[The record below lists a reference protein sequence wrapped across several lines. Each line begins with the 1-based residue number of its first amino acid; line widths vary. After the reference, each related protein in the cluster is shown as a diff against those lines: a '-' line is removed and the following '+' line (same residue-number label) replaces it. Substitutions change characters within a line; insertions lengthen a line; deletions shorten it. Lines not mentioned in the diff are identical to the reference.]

1 MLLSQT
7 TKGLSLALVMA
18 LSLNAAPADRNGNC
32 GKQAF
37 NISINETA
45 TLNDILTQLSD
56 MCRFSVVAKDA
67 QAADELKQ
75 TMNSVSIKDLSLR
88 EIFNILLTENNLDYE
103 FSHNSLKISALQTK
117 TFKVDYITSIRE
129 GRAIMKTSADAVPTE
144 VGQDKKEDEPQS
156 RIETKETFDFWK
168 NIKDEMTL
176 ILNNGTEKYVAT
188 APIINPQSGMIT
200 VTGMKSQV
208 ARAEKYIKE
217 MQRRMKKQVLLDV
230 HIIEVQLSNSY
241 QTGIDWSKFQ
251 LGLQSSF
258 GLEPTRVG
266 IYEKDKD
273 GKNTTNLIGTRLVEN
288 VGSMWSVGHNDST
301 SKSNGIISD
310 GGHKSAWTLGA
321 SLNFNIDGM
330 MNFLEEKG
338 KAKVVSSP
346 KVTTINN
353 QPAMISVGDT
363 INYNLIDEIQQGTT
377 GSNGSTTNPTASY
390 KSYSVFIGILLNI
403 LPEISDDNKIMLR
416 INPSVSDFKYQED
429 DTRYNTTI
437 KDLLDPSDASE
448 YSMRGIAPDTRQK
461 KISTVVTVNDGDTV
475 ILGGLISQHKSK
487 DENGVPLLR
496 DLPLIGGLFES
507 KKDLLKTTELVF
519 VVTPHLIDGSDDLAT
534 DLKDLGYSKTTA
546 NE

>member
-18 LSLNAAPADRNGNC
+18 LSLNAAPADKNGNC

-129 GRAIMKTSADAVPTE
+129 GRAVMKTSADAVPTE

-156 RIETKETFDFWK
+156 KIETKESFDFWK

-230 HIIEVQLSNSY
+230 HIVEVQLNNKY
-241 QTGIDWSKFQ
+241 QTGIDWSKFE
-251 LGLQSSF
+251 LKLNGAF
-258 GLEPTRVG
+258 GG
-266 IYEKDKD
+266 ITGNRAYSQNEGWDAFS
-273 GKNTTNLIGTRLVEN
+273 GNYKNTNTMVDRGGAFIANANFGFNVE
-288 VGSMWSVGHNDST
+288 
-301 SKSNGIISD
+301 
-310 GGHKSAWTLGA
+310 
-321 SLNFNIDGM
+321 GM

-338 KAKVVSSP
+338 KAKVISSP
-346 KVTTINN
+346 KITTINN

-390 KSYSVFIGILLNI
+390 KSYSIFIGILLNI

-416 INPSVSDFKYQED
+416 INPSISNFKYQED

-437 KDLLDPSDASE
+437 KDLLDPSNASDD
-448 YSMRGIAPDTRQK
+448 SMRGIAPDTKQK

-475 ILGGLISQHKSK
+475 ILGGLITQNKSK
-487 DENGVPLLR
+487 NENGVPLLR
-496 DLPLIGGLFES
+496 DLPLIGGLFEY
-507 KKDLLKTTELVF
+507 KKDDLKTTELVF
-519 VVTPHLIDGSDDLAT
+519 VVTPHLIDGSSDLAT

>member
-18 LSLNAAPADRNGNC
+18 LSLNAAPADKNGNC

-45 TLNDILTQLSD
+45 TLNDVLTQLSD

-75 TMNSVSIKDLSLR
+75 VMNSVSIKDLSLR

-129 GRAIMKTSADAVPTE
+129 GRAVMKTSADAVPTE

-251 LGLQSSF
+251 LGIRSSF
-258 GLEPTRVG
+258 GMAPKVIPLL
-266 IYEKDKD
+266 EKDKD
-273 GKNTTNLIGTRLVEN
+273 GRRTGPLEGYRIVQDPS
-288 VGSMWSVGHNDST
+288 SMWGSSYESGSGSKHSST
-301 SKSNGIISD
+301 
-310 GGHKSAWTLGA
+310 WTLGA

-363 INYNLIDEIQQGTT
+363 INYNLIDEIQQGTD

-429 DTRYNTTI
+429 NTRYNTTI
-437 KDLLDPSDASE
+437 KDLLDPRNASE

-475 ILGGLISQHKSK
+475 ILGGLISQHKGK
-487 DENGVPLLR
+487 DQNGVPLLR

-507 KKDLLKTTELVF
+507 KKDILKTTELVF
-519 VVTPHLIDGSDDLAT
+519 VVTPHLIDESSDLAT
-534 DLKDLGYSKTTA
+534 DLKELGYSKTTA

>member
-18 LSLNAAPADRNGNC
+18 LSLNAAPADKNGNC

-45 TLNDILTQLSD
+45 TLNDVLTQLSD

-156 RIETKETFDFWK
+156 KIETKETFDFWK
-168 NIKDEMTL
+168 NIKDEMTS
-176 ILNNGTEKYVAT
+176 ILNNWTEKCVAT
-188 APIINPQSGMIT
+188 APIVNPQSGMIT

-230 HIIEVQLSNSY
+230 HIIEVKLNNSY
-241 QTGIDWSKFQ
+241 QTGIDWSRFQ
-251 LGLQSSF
+251 LKLSGAF
-258 GLEPTRVG
+258 GGNTGNRLYSQNQGWDTPG
-266 IYEKDKD
+266 AKFN
-273 GKNTTNLIGTRLVEN
+273 NTT
-288 VGSMWSVGHNDST
+288 T
-301 SKSNGIISD
+301 SID
-310 GGHKSAWTLGA
+310 GGGA
-321 SLNFNIDGM
+321 FIANANFGFNVEGM

-338 KAKVVSSP
+338 KTKVISSP
-346 KVTTINN
+346 KITTINN

-390 KSYSVFIGILLNI
+390 KSYSIFIGILLNI

-416 INPSVSDFKYQED
+416 INPSISSFKYPED
-429 DTRYNTTI
+429 DKPYNTTI
-437 KDLLDPSDASE
+437 KDLLNPTKAE
-448 YSMRGIAPDTRQK
+448 ENSMRGIAPDTLQK

-475 ILGGLISQHKSK
+475 ILGGLISQNKSK
-487 DENGVPLLR
+487 EENGVPLLR

-507 KKDLLKTTELVF
+507 KKDFLKTTELVF
-519 VVTPHLIDGSDDLAT
+519 VVTPHLIDGGNNLAT
-534 DLKDLGYSKTTA
+534 DLKELGYSKTTA

>member
-18 LSLNAAPADRNGNC
+18 LSLNAAPADKNGNC

-45 TLNDILTQLSD
+45 TLNDVLTQLSD

-129 GRAIMKTSADAVPTE
+129 GRAVMKTSADAVPTE

-241 QTGIDWSKFQ
+241 QTGIDWSRFQ
-251 LGLQSSF
+251 LGLKSSF
-258 GLEPTRVG
+258 GLAPTPVK

-273 GKNTTNLIGTRLVEN
+273 GKSTGTLIGNKLVEN
-288 VGSMWSVGHNDST
+288 VGSMWSVGHQTGEKSGNSST
-301 SKSNGIISD
+301 
-310 GGHKSAWTLGA
+310 WTLGA

-363 INYNLIDEIQQGTT
+363 INYNLIDEIQQGTE
-377 GSNGSTTNPTASY
+377 GSNGSTSAPTASY

-429 DTRYNTTI
+429 NTRYNTTI
-437 KDLLDPSDASE
+437 KDLLDPRNASE

-475 ILGGLISQHKSK
+475 ILGGLISQHKGK
-487 DENGVPLLR
+487 DQNGVPLLR

-507 KKDLLKTTELVF
+507 KKDILKTTELVF
-519 VVTPHLIDGSDDLAT
+519 VVTPHLIDGGNNLAT
-534 DLKDLGYSKTTA
+534 DLKELGYSKTTA

>member
-18 LSLNAAPADRNGNC
+18 LSLNAAPANKNGNC

-45 TLNDILTQLSD
+45 TLNDVLTQLSD

-75 TMNSVSIKDLSLR
+75 VMNSVSIKDLSLR

-129 GRAIMKTSADAVPTE
+129 GRAVMKTSADAVPTE

-217 MQRRMKKQVLLDV
+217 MQRRMKRQVLLDV

-241 QTGIDWSKFQ
+241 QTGIDWSKFE
-251 LGLQSSF
+251 LGLYGAFGSRGPKDSITEVKQSKNF
-258 GLEPTRVG
+258 GN
-266 IYEKDKD
+266 D
-273 GKNTTNLIGTRLVEN
+273 
-288 VGSMWSVGHNDST
+288 SMWIEPAWSRKYN
-301 SKSNGIISD
+301 NGAFILD
-310 GGHKSAWTLGA
+310 TGLR
-321 SLNFNIDGM
+321 FNIGGM

-338 KAKVVSSP
+338 KAKVISSP
-346 KVTTINN
+346 KITTINN

-363 INYNLIDEIQQGTT
+363 INYNLIDEIQQGT
-377 GSNGSTTNPTASY
+377 SNNGVTTAPTASY

-416 INPSVSDFKYQED
+416 INPSISNFKYQED
-429 DTRYNTTI
+429 DKQYNTTI
-437 KDLLDPSDASE
+437 SDLLNPINAKGD
-448 YSMRGIAPDTRQK
+448 SMRGIAPDTKQK

-475 ILGGLISQHKSK
+475 ILGGLISQNKSK

-507 KKDLLKTTELVF
+507 KKDILKTTELVF
-519 VVTPHLIDGSDDLAT
+519 VVTPHLIDESSDLAT
-534 DLKDLGYSKTTA
+534 DLKELGYSKTTA

>member
-18 LSLNAAPADRNGNC
+18 LSLNAAPADKNGNC

-45 TLNDILTQLSD
+45 TLNDVLTQLSD

-75 TMNSVSIKDLSLR
+75 VMNSVSIKDLSLR

-129 GRAIMKTSADAVPTE
+129 GRAVMKTSADAVPTE

-251 LGLQSSF
+251 LGIQSSF
-258 GLEPTRVG
+258 GLKPIVEPLR
-266 IYEKDKD
+266 EKDKD
-273 GKNTTNLIGTRLVEN
+273 GKRTGVLEGFRVLQDPS
-288 VGSMWSVGHNDST
+288 SMWSYKYGSGT
-301 SKSNGIISD
+301 
-310 GGHKSAWTLGA
+310 GGSHSSAFTLGA

-338 KAKVVSSP
+338 KAKVISSP

-363 INYNLIDEIQQGTT
+363 INYNLIDEIQQGTE
-377 GSNGSTTNPTASY
+377 GSNGSATNPTASY

-429 DTRYNTTI
+429 NTRYNTTI
-437 KDLLDPSDASE
+437 KDLLDPRNASE

-475 ILGGLISQHKSK
+475 ILGGLISQHKGK
-487 DENGVPLLR
+487 DQNGVPLLR

-507 KKDLLKTTELVF
+507 KKDILKTTELVF
-519 VVTPHLIDGSDDLAT
+519 VVTPHLIDGGNNLAT
-534 DLKDLGYSKTTA
+534 DLKELGYSKTTA

>member
-18 LSLNAAPADRNGNC
+18 LSLNAAPADKNGNC

-45 TLNDILTQLSD
+45 TLNDVLTQLSD

-129 GRAIMKTSADAVPTE
+129 GRAVMKTSADAVPTE

-251 LGLQSSF
+251 LGIKSSF
-258 GLEPTRVG
+258 GIEPDVFPLF
-266 IYEKDKD
+266 EKDKD
-273 GKNTTNLIGTRLVEN
+273 GRDTTTKKGYRVLQNPGE
-288 VGSMWSVGHNDST
+288 SMWK
-301 SKSNGIISD
+301 SKYQSGS
-310 GGHKSAWTLGA
+310 GSQHSSMWTLGA

-363 INYNLIDEIQQGTT
+363 INYNLIDEIQQGTE
-377 GSNGSTTNPTASY
+377 GSNGSTSAPTASY

-429 DTRYNTTI
+429 NTRYNTTI
-437 KDLLDPSDASE
+437 KDLLDPRNASE

-475 ILGGLISQHKSK
+475 ILGGLISQHKGK
-487 DENGVPLLR
+487 DQNGVPLLR

-507 KKDLLKTTELVF
+507 KKDILKTTELVF
-519 VVTPHLIDGSDDLAT
+519 VVTPHLIDGGNNLAT
-534 DLKDLGYSKTTA
+534 DLKELGYSKTTA

>member
-18 LSLNAAPADRNGNC
+18 LSLNAEPADKNGNC

-45 TLNDILTQLSD
+45 TLNDVLTQLSD

-129 GRAIMKTSADAVPTE
+129 GRAVMKTSADAVPTE

-251 LGLQSSF
+251 LGIKSSF
-258 GLEPTRVG
+258 GMKPDILPLL
-266 IYEKDKD
+266 EKDKD
-273 GKNTTNLIGTRLVEN
+273 GKRTGPLEGYRIVQNPHNMWESRYKSDS
-288 VGSMWSVGHNDST
+288 GSTHSST
-301 SKSNGIISD
+301 
-310 GGHKSAWTLGA
+310 WTLGA

-363 INYNLIDEIQQGTT
+363 VNYNLIDEIQQGTE
-377 GSNGSTTNPTASY
+377 GSNGSTSAPTASY

-429 DTRYNTTI
+429 NTRYNTTI
-437 KDLLDPSDASE
+437 KDLLDPRNASE

-475 ILGGLISQHKSK
+475 ILGGLISQHKGK
-487 DENGVPLLR
+487 DQNGVPLLR

-507 KKDLLKTTELVF
+507 KKDILKTTELVF
-519 VVTPHLIDGSDDLAT
+519 VVTPHLIDGGNNLAT
-534 DLKDLGYSKTTA
+534 DLKELGYSKTTA

>member
-7 TKGLSLALVMA
+7 IKGLSLALVMA
-18 LSLNAAPADRNGNC
+18 LSLNAAPADKNGNC

-45 TLNDILTQLSD
+45 TLNDVLTQLSD

-75 TMNSVSIKDLSLR
+75 VMNSVSIKDLSLR

-129 GRAIMKTSADAVPTE
+129 GRAVMKTSADAVPTE

-251 LGLQSSF
+251 LGIRSSF
-258 GLEPTRVG
+258 GMAPKVIPLL
-266 IYEKDKD
+266 EKDKD
-273 GKNTTNLIGTRLVEN
+273 GRRTGPLEGYRIVRDPS
-288 VGSMWSVGHNDST
+288 SMWGSSYESGKGSQHNST
-301 SKSNGIISD
+301 
-310 GGHKSAWTLGA
+310 WTLGA

-338 KAKVVSSP
+338 KAKVISSP

-363 INYNLIDEIQQGTT
+363 INYNLIDEIQQGTE
-377 GSNGSTTNPTASY
+377 GSNGSATNPTASY

-429 DTRYNTTI
+429 NTRYNTTI
-437 KDLLDPSDASE
+437 KDLLDPRNASE

-475 ILGGLISQHKSK
+475 ILGGLISQHKGK
-487 DENGVPLLR
+487 DQNGVPLLR

-507 KKDLLKTTELVF
+507 KKDILKTTELVF
-519 VVTPHLIDGSDDLAT
+519 VVTPHLIDGSSDLAT
-534 DLKDLGYSKTTA
+534 DLKELGYSKTTA

>member
-7 TKGLSLALVMA
+7 TKGLSLALVRA
-18 LSLNAAPADRNGNC
+18 LSLNAAPADKNGNC

-45 TLNDILTQLSD
+45 TLNDVLTQLSD

-75 TMNSVSIKDLSLR
+75 VMNSVSIKDLSLK

-129 GRAIMKTSADAVPTE
+129 GRAVMKTSADAVPTE

-188 APIINPQSGMIT
+188 APIINSQSGMIT

-251 LGLQSSF
+251 LGIKSSF
-258 GLEPTRVG
+258 GMEPEAVPLF
-266 IYEKDKD
+266 EKDKD
-273 GKNTTNLIGTRLVEN
+273 GRSVKTGYRLLQDPSK
-288 VGSMWSVGHNDST
+288 SMWTYKYGS
-301 SKSNGIISD
+301 
-310 GGHKSAWTLGA
+310 GGGGTHSSIFTLGA

-363 INYNLIDEIQQGTT
+363 VNYNLIDEIQQGTT

-429 DTRYNTTI
+429 NTRYNTTI
-437 KDLLDPSDASE
+437 KDLLDPSNASE

-475 ILGGLISQHKSK
+475 ILGGLISQHKGK
-487 DENGVPLLR
+487 DQNGVPLLR

-507 KKDLLKTTELVF
+507 KKDILRTTELVF
-519 VVTPHLIDGSDDLAT
+519 VVTPHLIDGGNNLAT
-534 DLKDLGYSKTTA
+534 DLKELGYSKTTA

>member
-18 LSLNAAPADRNGNC
+18 LSLNAAPADKNGNC

-45 TLNDILTQLSD
+45 TLNDVLTQLSD

-75 TMNSVSIKDLSLR
+75 VMNSVSIKDLSLR

-129 GRAIMKTSADAVPTE
+129 GRAVMKTSADAVPTE

-251 LGLQSSF
+251 LGIRSSF
-258 GLEPTRVG
+258 GMAPKVIPLL
-266 IYEKDKD
+266 EKDKD
-273 GKNTTNLIGTRLVEN
+273 GRRTGPLEGYRIVQDPN
-288 VGSMWSVGHNDST
+288 SMWGSSYESGSGSKHSST
-301 SKSNGIISD
+301 
-310 GGHKSAWTLGA
+310 WTLGA

-363 INYNLIDEIQQGTT
+363 INYNLIDEIQQGTD

-429 DTRYNTTI
+429 NTRYNTTI
-437 KDLLDPSDASE
+437 KDLLDPRNASE

-475 ILGGLISQHKSK
+475 ILGGLISQHKGK
-487 DENGVPLLR
+487 DQNGVPLLR

-507 KKDLLKTTELVF
+507 KKDILKTTELVF
-519 VVTPHLIDGSDDLAT
+519 VVTPHLIDESSDLAT
-534 DLKDLGYSKTTA
+534 DLKELGYSKTTA

>member
-18 LSLNAAPADRNGNC
+18 LSLNAAPADKNGNC

-45 TLNDILTQLSD
+45 TLNDVLTQLSD

-241 QTGIDWSKFQ
+241 QTGIDWSNFQ
-251 LGLQSSF
+251 LKLNGAF
-258 GLEPTRVG
+258 DGITGNRVYSQNQG
-266 IYEKDKD
+266 WDTLK
-273 GKNTTNLIGTRLVEN
+273 GKWNNTTDI
-288 VGSMWSVGHNDST
+288 D
-301 SKSNGIISD
+301 K
-310 GGHKSAWTLGA
+310 GGAFIASAGFG
-321 SLNFNIDGM
+321 FNIDGM

-338 KAKVVSSP
+338 KAKVISSP
-346 KVTTINN
+346 KITTINN

-416 INPSVSDFKYQED
+416 INPSISSFKYPKD
-429 DTRYNTTI
+429 DKPYNTTI
-437 KDLLDPSDASE
+437 KDLLDPTNAKGD
-448 YSMRGIAPDTRQK
+448 SMRGIAPDTKQK
-461 KISTVVTVNDGDTV
+461 KISTVVTVNDDDTV
-475 ILGGLISQHKSK
+475 ILGGLISQNKSK
-487 DENGVPLLR
+487 GENGVPLLR

-507 KKDLLKTTELVF
+507 EKDFLTTTELVF
-519 VVTPHLIDGSDDLAT
+519 VVTPHLIDGGNNLAT
-534 DLKDLGYSKTTA
+534 DLKELGYSKTTA

>member
-18 LSLNAAPADRNGNC
+18 LSLNAAPADKNGNC

-45 TLNDILTQLSD
+45 TLNDVLTQLSD

-129 GRAIMKTSADAVPTE
+129 GRAVMKTSVDAVPTE
-144 VGQDKKEDEPQS
+144 IGQDKKEDEPQS
-156 RIETKETFDFWK
+156 KIETKETFDFWK

-188 APIINPQSGMIT
+188 APIVNPQSGMIT

-230 HIIEVQLSNSY
+230 HIVELQLNNEY
-241 QTGIDWSKFQ
+241 PTGIDWSKFQ
-251 LGLQSSF
+251 LKLNSAFGGTTGNRFYSQNQGWDTFEGKINNTTIDKGGAFIASASF
-258 GLEPTRVG
+258 G
-266 IYEKDKD
+266 
-273 GKNTTNLIGTRLVEN
+273 
-288 VGSMWSVGHNDST
+288 
-301 SKSNGIISD
+301 
-310 GGHKSAWTLGA
+310 
-321 SLNFNIDGM
+321 FNIEGM
-330 MNFLEEKG
+330 INFLEQKG
-338 KAKVVSSP
+338 KTKVISSP
-346 KVTTINN
+346 KITTINN

-416 INPSVSDFKYQED
+416 INPSISSFKYAAD
-429 DTRYNTTI
+429 DNRYNTTI
-437 KDLLDPSDASE
+437 SDLLNPTSAKE
-448 YSMRGIAPDTRQK
+448 NSMRGIAPDTKQK

-475 ILGGLISQHKSK
+475 ILGGLISQQKYK

-496 DLPLIGGLFES
+496 DIPLIGGLFEY
-507 KKDLLKTTELVF
+507 KKDKLRTTELVF
-519 VVTPHLIDGSDDLAT
+519 VVTPHLIDGGNNLAT
-534 DLKDLGYSKTTA
+534 DLKELGYSKTIA

>member
-18 LSLNAAPADRNGNC
+18 LSLNAAPADKNGNC

-45 TLNDILTQLSD
+45 TLNDVLTQLSD

-75 TMNSVSIKDLSLR
+75 VMNSVSIKDLSLR

-129 GRAIMKTSADAVPTE
+129 GRAVMKTSADAVPTE

-251 LGLQSSF
+251 LGLYGAF
-258 GLEPTRVG
+258 GSKSP
-266 IYEKDKD
+266 KD
-273 GKNTTNLIGTRLVEN
+273 GITDIKQSKNF
-288 VGSMWSVGHNDST
+288 GSDSM
-301 SKSNGIISD
+301 SIE
-310 GGHKSAWTLGA
+310 SAWNRGYNNGTFILDTG
-321 SLNFNIDGM
+321 LRFNIGGM

-338 KAKVVSSP
+338 KAKVISSP
-346 KVTTINN
+346 KITTINN

-363 INYNLIDEIQQGTT
+363 INYNLIDEIQQGT
-377 GSNGSTTNPTASY
+377 SNNGVTTAPTASY

-416 INPSVSDFKYQED
+416 INPSISNFKYQED
-429 DTRYNTTI
+429 DTKYNTTI
-437 KDLLDPSDASE
+437 RDLLNPSNADGN
-448 YSMRGIAPDTRQK
+448 SMRGIAPDTKQK

-475 ILGGLISQHKSK
+475 ILGGLISQNKSK

-507 KKDLLKTTELVF
+507 KKDILKTTELVF
-519 VVTPHLIDGSDDLAT
+519 VVTPHLIDESSDLAT
-534 DLKDLGYSKTTA
+534 DLKELGYSKTTA

>member
-18 LSLNAAPADRNGNC
+18 LSLNAAPADKNGNC

-45 TLNDILTQLSD
+45 TLNDVLTQLSD

-251 LGLQSSF
+251 LGIKSSF
-258 GLEPTRVG
+258 GMEPK
-266 IYEKDKD
+266 IIELLEKDKD
-273 GKNTTNLIGTRLVEN
+273 GKRTGPLEGHRIVQDPR
-288 VGSMWSVGHNDST
+288 SMWSSSYESGKGSQH
-301 SKSNGIISD
+301 
-310 GGHKSAWTLGA
+310 HSAWTLGA

-363 INYNLIDEIQQGTT
+363 INYNLIDEIQQGTE
-377 GSNGSTTNPTASY
+377 GSNGSTSAPTASY

-429 DTRYNTTI
+429 NTRYNTTI
-437 KDLLDPSDASE
+437 KDLLDPRNASE

-475 ILGGLISQHKSK
+475 ILGGLISQHKGK
-487 DENGVPLLR
+487 DQNGVPLLR

-507 KKDLLKTTELVF
+507 KKDILKTTELVF
-519 VVTPHLIDGSDDLAT
+519 VVTPHLIDGGNNLAT
-534 DLKDLGYSKTTA
+534 DLKELGYSKTTA

>member
-18 LSLNAAPADRNGNC
+18 LSLNATPADKNGNC

-45 TLNDILTQLSD
+45 TLNDVLTQLSD

-75 TMNSVSIKDLSLR
+75 VMNSVSIKDLSLR

-129 GRAIMKTSADAVPTE
+129 GIAVTKTSADSVPTE
-144 VGQDKKEDEPQS
+144 VGQDKKEGDSQS
-156 RIETKETFDFWK
+156 KIETKETFDFWK

-188 APIINPQSGMIT
+188 SPIVNPQSGMIT
-200 VTGMKSQV
+200 VTGMKSQI

-230 HIIEVQLSNSY
+230 HIIELQLDNRY
-241 QTGIDWSKFQ
+241 QTGIDWSQFDLNLRGAFNGSTGERTYKQNQGWDKQVGTFVARA
-251 LGLQSSF
+251 GF
-258 GLEPTRVG
+258 G
-266 IYEKDKD
+266 
-273 GKNTTNLIGTRLVEN
+273 
-288 VGSMWSVGHNDST
+288 
-301 SKSNGIISD
+301 
-310 GGHKSAWTLGA
+310 
-321 SLNFNIDGM
+321 FNINGM
-330 MNFLEEKG
+330 MNFLEGKG

-346 KVTTINN
+346 KITTINN

-363 INYNLIDEIQQGTT
+363 INYNLVDEIEPGDKDGGKT
-377 GSNGSTTNPTASY
+377 TASF
-390 KSYSVFIGILLNI
+390 KGYSIFVGILLNI

-416 INPSVSDFKYQED
+416 INPSVSGFKYPED
-429 DTRYNTTI
+429 NVHYKTTI
-437 KDLLDPSDASE
+437 RDILNPAE
-448 YSMRGIAPDTRQK
+448 ATENSMRGIAPDTKQK

-475 ILGGLISQHKSK
+475 ILGGLISQEKGK
-487 DENGVPLLR
+487 NENGVPLLR
-496 DLPLIGGLFES
+496 DLPLIGGLFEY
-507 KKDLLKTTELVF
+507 KRDVLKTIELVF
-519 VVTPHLIDGSDDLAT
+519 VVTPHLIDGGNNLAT
-534 DLKDLGYSKTTA
+534 DLKELGYSKTTA

>member
-18 LSLNAAPADRNGNC
+18 LSLNAAPADKNGNC

-45 TLNDILTQLSD
+45 TLNDVLTQLSD

-75 TMNSVSIKDLSLR
+75 VMNSVSIKDLSLR
-88 EIFNILLTENNLDYE
+88 EIFNILLTENNRDYE

-129 GRAIMKTSADAVPTE
+129 GRAVMKTSADAVPTE

-258 GLEPTRVG
+258 GLKPRIDELH
-266 IYEKDKD
+266 EKDKN
-273 GKNTTNLIGTRLVEN
+273 GVRREN
-288 VGSMWSVGHNDST
+288 APLEGFRVLQDPHSMWEYRYGS
-301 SKSNGIISD
+301 
-310 GGHKSAWTLGA
+310 GGGGSHSSIFALGA

-338 KAKVVSSP
+338 KAKVISSP

-363 INYNLIDEIQQGTT
+363 INYNLIDEIQQGTE
-377 GSNGSTTNPTASY
+377 GSNGSATNPTASY

-429 DTRYNTTI
+429 NTRYNTTI
-437 KDLLDPSDASE
+437 KDLLDPRNASE

-475 ILGGLISQHKSK
+475 ILGGLISQHKGK
-487 DENGVPLLR
+487 DQNGVPLLR

-507 KKDLLKTTELVF
+507 KKDILKTTELVF
-519 VVTPHLIDGSDDLAT
+519 VVTPHLIDGGNNLAT
-534 DLKDLGYSKTTA
+534 DLKELGYSKTTA

>member
-18 LSLNAAPADRNGNC
+18 LSLNATPADKNGNC

-45 TLNDILTQLSD
+45 TLNDVLTQLSD

-188 APIINPQSGMIT
+188 APIINSQSGMIT

-251 LGLQSSF
+251 LGIKSSF
-258 GLEPTRVG
+258 GMEPEAVPLF
-266 IYEKDKD
+266 EKDKD
-273 GKNTTNLIGTRLVEN
+273 GRSVKTGYRLLQDPSK
-288 VGSMWSVGHNDST
+288 SMWTYKYGS
-301 SKSNGIISD
+301 GIGRTRSSIF
-310 GGHKSAWTLGA
+310 TLGA

-363 INYNLIDEIQQGTT
+363 VNYNLIDEIQQGTT

-429 DTRYNTTI
+429 NTRYNTTI
-437 KDLLDPSDASE
+437 KDLLDPSNASE

-475 ILGGLISQHKSK
+475 ILGGLISQHKGK
-487 DENGVPLLR
+487 DQNGVPLLR

-507 KKDLLKTTELVF
+507 KKDILRTTELVF
-519 VVTPHLIDGSDDLAT
+519 VVTPHLIDGGNNLAT
-534 DLKDLGYSKTTA
+534 DLKELGYSKTTA

>member
-18 LSLNAAPADRNGNC
+18 LSLNAAPADKNGNC

-45 TLNDILTQLSD
+45 TLNDVLTQLSD

-129 GRAIMKTSADAVPTE
+129 GRAVMKTSADAVPTE

-251 LGLQSSF
+251 LGIKSSF
-258 GLEPTRVG
+258 GMKPDILPLL
-266 IYEKDKD
+266 EKDKD
-273 GKNTTNLIGTRLVEN
+273 GKRTGPLEGYRIVQDPHNMWESKYKS
-288 VGSMWSVGHNDST
+288 GSGST
-301 SKSNGIISD
+301 HSST
-310 GGHKSAWTLGA
+310 WTLGA

-363 INYNLIDEIQQGTT
+363 VNYNLIDEIQQGTE
-377 GSNGSTTNPTASY
+377 GSNGSTSAPTASY

-429 DTRYNTTI
+429 NTRYNTTI
-437 KDLLDPSDASE
+437 KDLLDPRNASE

-475 ILGGLISQHKSK
+475 ILGGLISQHKGK
-487 DENGVPLLR
+487 DQNGVPLLR

-507 KKDLLKTTELVF
+507 KKDILKTTELVF
-519 VVTPHLIDGSDDLAT
+519 VVTPHLIDGGNNLAT
-534 DLKDLGYSKTTA
+534 DLKELGYSKTTA

>member
-18 LSLNAAPADRNGNC
+18 LSLNAAPADKNGNC

-45 TLNDILTQLSD
+45 TLNDVLTQLSD

-241 QTGIDWSKFQ
+241 QTGIDWSRFQ
-251 LGLQSSF
+251 LGLKSSF
-258 GLEPTRVG
+258 GLAPTPVS

-273 GKNTTNLIGTRLVEN
+273 GKPTNTLIGNKLVEN
-288 VGSMWSVGHNDST
+288 VGSMWSVNHETGR
-301 SKSNGIISD
+301 K
-310 GGHKSAWTLGA
+310 GGNKSAWTLGA

-363 INYNLIDEIQQGTT
+363 INYNLIDEIQQGTE
-377 GSNGSTTNPTASY
+377 GSNGSTSAPTASY

-429 DTRYNTTI
+429 NTRYNTTI
-437 KDLLDPSDASE
+437 KDLLDPRNASE

-475 ILGGLISQHKSK
+475 ILGGLISQHKGK
-487 DENGVPLLR
+487 DQNGVPLLR

-507 KKDLLKTTELVF
+507 KKDILKTTELVF
-519 VVTPHLIDGSDDLAT
+519 VVTPHLIDGGNNLAT
-534 DLKDLGYSKTTA
+534 DLKELGYSKTTA

>member
-18 LSLNAAPADRNGNC
+18 LSLNAAPADKNGNC

-45 TLNDILTQLSD
+45 TLNDVLTQLSD

-251 LGLQSSF
+251 LGIKSSF
-258 GLEPTRVG
+258 GMEPEV
-266 IYEKDKD
+266 IPLFEKDKD
-273 GKNTTNLIGTRLVEN
+273 GRNTATQKGYRVLQNPSEN
-288 VGSMWSVGHNDST
+288 MWGYKYGSGQGGQHN
-301 SKSNGIISD
+301 
-310 GGHKSAWTLGA
+310 SAWTLGA

-363 INYNLIDEIQQGTT
+363 INYNLIDEIQQGTE
-377 GSNGSTTNPTASY
+377 GSNGSTSAPTASY

-429 DTRYNTTI
+429 NTRYNTTI
-437 KDLLDPSDASE
+437 KDLLDPRNASE

-475 ILGGLISQHKSK
+475 ILGGLISQHKGK
-487 DENGVPLLR
+487 DQNGVPLLR

-507 KKDLLKTTELVF
+507 KKDILKTTELVF
-519 VVTPHLIDGSDDLAT
+519 VVTPHLIDGGNNLAT
-534 DLKDLGYSKTTA
+534 DLKELGYSKTTA

>member
-18 LSLNAAPADRNGNC
+18 LSLNAAPADKNGNC

-45 TLNDILTQLSD
+45 TLNDVLTQLSD

-75 TMNSVSIKDLSLR
+75 VMNSVSIKDLSLR

-129 GRAIMKTSADAVPTE
+129 GRAVMKTSADAVPTE

-241 QTGIDWSKFQ
+241 QTGIDWSKFE
-251 LGLQSSF
+251 LGLYGAF
-258 GLEPTRVG
+258 GSGP
-266 IYEKDKD
+266 KD
-273 GKNTTNLIGTRLVEN
+273 GITEINKNNHFGN
-288 VGSMWSVGHNDST
+288 NSMSLLPIWSKKQEYN
-301 SKSNGIISD
+301 NGAFILD
-310 GGHKSAWTLGA
+310 TGLR
-321 SLNFNIDGM
+321 FNIGGM

-338 KAKVVSSP
+338 KAKVISSP
-346 KVTTINN
+346 KITTINN

-363 INYNLIDEIQQGTT
+363 INYNLIDEIQQG
-377 GSNGSTTNPTASY
+377 SNNGNGGVTLPTASY
-390 KSYSVFIGILLNI
+390 KSYSIFIGILLNI

-416 INPSVSDFKYQED
+416 INPSISNFKYPED
-429 DTRYNTTI
+429 DTRYKTTI
-437 KDLLDPSDASE
+437 RDLLDPSNASE
-448 YSMRGIAPDTRQK
+448 NSMRGIAPDTKQK

-475 ILGGLISQHKSK
+475 ILGGLISQSKSK
-487 DENGVPLLR
+487 DQNGVPLLR

-507 KKDLLKTTELVF
+507 KKDILKTTELVF
-519 VVTPHLIDGSDDLAT
+519 VVTPHLIDGSSDLTT
-534 DLKDLGYSKTTA
+534 DLKELGYSKTTA

>member
-18 LSLNAAPADRNGNC
+18 LSLNAAPADKNGNC

-129 GRAIMKTSADAVPTE
+129 GRAVMKTSADAVPTE

-230 HIIEVQLSNSY
+230 HIIEVQLNNSY
-241 QTGIDWSKFQ
+241 QTGIDWSKFE
-251 LGLQSSF
+251 LGLYGAF
-258 GLEPTRVG
+258 GSKGP
-266 IYEKDKD
+266 KD
-273 GKNTTNLIGTRLVEN
+273 GITDIKQSKNY
-288 VGSMWSVGHNDST
+288 GSDSM
-301 SKSNGIISD
+301 SIE
-310 GGHKSAWTLGA
+310 SAWKRGYNNGTFILDTG
-321 SLNFNIDGM
+321 LRFNIGGM

-338 KAKVVSSP
+338 KAKVISSP
-346 KVTTINN
+346 KITTINN

-363 INYNLIDEIQQGTT
+363 INYNLIDEIQQGT
-377 GSNGSTTNPTASY
+377 SNNGVTTAPTASY

-416 INPSVSDFKYQED
+416 INPSISNFKYQAD
-429 DTRYNTTI
+429 DKQYKTTI
-437 KDLLDPSDASE
+437 IDLLNPSKADGD
-448 YSMRGIAPDTRQK
+448 SMRGIAPDTKQK

-475 ILGGLISQHKSK
+475 ILGGLISQNKSK

-507 KKDLLKTTELVF
+507 KKDILETTELVF
-519 VVTPHLIDGSDDLAT
+519 VVTPHLIDGSSDLAT

>member
-18 LSLNAAPADRNGNC
+18 LSLNAAPADKNGNC

-45 TLNDILTQLSD
+45 TLNDVLTQLSD

-251 LGLQSSF
+251 LGIKSSF
-258 GLEPTRVG
+258 GMEPQV
-266 IYEKDKD
+266 IPLFEKDKD
-273 GKNTTNLIGTRLVEN
+273 GRNTTTQKGYRVLQNPSEN
-288 VGSMWSVGHNDST
+288 MWGYKYGSGQGGQHN
-301 SKSNGIISD
+301 
-310 GGHKSAWTLGA
+310 SAWTLGA

-363 INYNLIDEIQQGTT
+363 INYNLIDEIQQGTE
-377 GSNGSTTNPTASY
+377 GSNGSTSAPTASY

-429 DTRYNTTI
+429 NTRYNTTI
-437 KDLLDPSDASE
+437 KDLLDPRNASE

-475 ILGGLISQHKSK
+475 ILGGLISQHKGK
-487 DENGVPLLR
+487 DQNGVPLLR

-507 KKDLLKTTELVF
+507 KKDILKTTELVF
-519 VVTPHLIDGSDDLAT
+519 VVTPHLIDGGNNLAT
-534 DLKDLGYSKTTA
+534 DLKELGYSKTTA

>member
-18 LSLNAAPADRNGNC
+18 LSLNAAPADKNGNC

-45 TLNDILTQLSD
+45 TLNDVLTQLSD

-129 GRAIMKTSADAVPTE
+129 GRAVMKTSADAVPTE

-251 LGLQSSF
+251 LGIKSSF
-258 GLEPTRVG
+258 GMKPDILPLL
-266 IYEKDKD
+266 EKDKD
-273 GKNTTNLIGTRLVEN
+273 GRRTGQLEGYRIVQNPNNMWESRYKS
-288 VGSMWSVGHNDST
+288 GSGSQNS
-301 SKSNGIISD
+301 SI
-310 GGHKSAWTLGA
+310 WTLGA

-363 INYNLIDEIQQGTT
+363 INYNLIDEIQQGTE
-377 GSNGSTTNPTASY
+377 GSNGSATNPTASY

-429 DTRYNTTI
+429 NTRYNTTI
-437 KDLLDPSDASE
+437 KDLLDPRNASE

-475 ILGGLISQHKSK
+475 ILGGLISQHKGK
-487 DENGVPLLR
+487 DQNGVPLLR

-507 KKDLLKTTELVF
+507 KKDILKTTELVF
-519 VVTPHLIDGSDDLAT
+519 VVTPHLIDESSDLAT
-534 DLKDLGYSKTTA
+534 DLKELGYSKTTA

>member
-18 LSLNAAPADRNGNC
+18 LSLNAAPADKNGNC

-45 TLNDILTQLSD
+45 TLNDVLTQLSD

-129 GRAIMKTSADAVPTE
+129 GRAVMKTSADAVPTE

-156 RIETKETFDFWK
+156 RIEPKETFDFWK

-251 LGLQSSF
+251 LGIKSSF
-258 GLEPTRVG
+258 GMKPDILPLL
-266 IYEKDKD
+266 EKDKD
-273 GKNTTNLIGTRLVEN
+273 GRRTGQLEGYRIVQNPNNMWESRYKS
-288 VGSMWSVGHNDST
+288 GSGSQNS
-301 SKSNGIISD
+301 SI
-310 GGHKSAWTLGA
+310 WTLGA

-363 INYNLIDEIQQGTT
+363 INYNLIDEIQQGTE
-377 GSNGSTTNPTASY
+377 GSNGSATNPTASY

-429 DTRYNTTI
+429 NTRYNTTI
-437 KDLLDPSDASE
+437 KDLLDPRNASE

-475 ILGGLISQHKSK
+475 ILGGLISQHKGK
-487 DENGVPLLR
+487 DQNGVPLLR

-507 KKDLLKTTELVF
+507 KKDILKTTELVF
-519 VVTPHLIDGSDDLAT
+519 VVTPHLIDESSDLAT
-534 DLKDLGYSKTTA
+534 DLKELGYSKTTA

>member
-18 LSLNAAPADRNGNC
+18 LSLNAAPADKNGNC

-45 TLNDILTQLSD
+45 TLNDVLTQLSD

-75 TMNSVSIKDLSLR
+75 VMNSVSIKDLSLR

-129 GRAIMKTSADAVPTE
+129 GRAVMKTSADAVPTE

-230 HIIEVQLSNSY
+230 HIIEVKLNNSY

-251 LGLQSSF
+251 LKLSGAFGGTTGNRAYLQNQGWDTFRGNVKDTTIDRGGAFIANASF
-258 GLEPTRVG
+258 GF
-266 IYEKDKD
+266 
-273 GKNTTNLIGTRLVEN
+273 NVE
-288 VGSMWSVGHNDST
+288 
-301 SKSNGIISD
+301 
-310 GGHKSAWTLGA
+310 
-321 SLNFNIDGM
+321 GM

-338 KAKVVSSP
+338 KAKVISSP
-346 KVTTINN
+346 KITTINN

-363 INYNLIDEIQQGTT
+363 INYNLIDEIQQG
-377 GSNGSTTNPTASY
+377 SNNGNGGVTLPTASY

-416 INPSVSDFKYQED
+416 INPSISNFKYPED
-429 DTRYNTTI
+429 DKKYNTTI
-437 KDLLDPSDASE
+437 RDLLNPSNADDS
-448 YSMRGIAPDTRQK
+448 SMRGIAPDTKQK

-475 ILGGLISQHKSK
+475 ILGGLISQSKSK

-507 KKDLLKTTELVF
+507 KKDILKTTELVF
-519 VVTPHLIDGSDDLAT
+519 VVTPHLIDGSSDLAT
-534 DLKDLGYSKTTA
+534 DLKELGYSKTTA